1 MKKSSLGIIGGGQ
14 LGMFLCQAAKKE
26 NLRTVVFST
35 TENFSARDFCDF
47 YLISDF
53 NNNTKIDKFIDSADI
68 FTIETENIPT
78 NFLKKIEKKKKLFP
92 KSNII
97 EISQNRLKE
106 KKFLNSIENIKT
118 VNFKS
123 LNNFDDLLK
132 SFNLFNH
139 KAILKTCELGYDGKG
154 QFRLNTENID
164 KFKNFNL
171 KNYILEELI
180 NFKKEIS
187 VIVCRSQKNIITYPP
202 VENIHKD
209 SILRETI
216 FPANISHNVKE
227 NAISI
232 AKSIANKLDLEG
244 ILAVEMFVMKDN
256 TILVNEIAPRPHNSG
271 HWTMDFC
278 KTSQFDNLI
287 CSILYGKIKK
297 PNPLKGCRMINV
309 IGNDYSKKDNYQKK
323 YNFYDYFKDE
333 IKELR
338 KMAHYTFT
346 D

>member
-1 MKKSSLGIIGGGQ
+1 MKKNSLGIIGGGQ
-14 LGMFLCQAAKKE
+14 LGMFLCQAAKKQ

-35 TENFSARDFCDF
+35 TENFSAKNFCDSYF
-47 YLISDF
+47 ISDF
-53 NNNTKIDKFIDSADI
+53 NDNTKIDKFIDSADF
-68 FTIETENIPT
+68 FTIETENIPK

-92 KSNII
+92 NSNII

-123 LNNFDDLLK
+123 INNFDDLLK

-139 KAILKTCELGYDGKG
+139 KAILKTCEMGYDGKG
-154 QFRLNTENID
+154 QFKLSRENIN
-164 KFKNFNL
+164 KFKNSKL

-187 VIVCRSQKNIITYPP
+187 VIVCRSQKDIVTYPP

-216 FPANISHNVKE
+216 FPADISQNVKK

-232 AKSIANKLDLEG
+232 AKRIANELDLEG
-244 ILAVEMFVMKDN
+244 ILAIEMFLMKDN
-256 TILVNEIAPRPHNSG
+256 TVLVNELAPRPHNSG

-278 KTSQFDNLI
+278 KISQFDNLVY
-287 CSILYGKIKK
+287 SIFYGNTRK
-297 PNPLKGCRMINV
+297 PNPFKECRMVNV
-309 IGNDYSKKDNYQKK
+309 IGKDYSKKNNYQKK